1 MGKLLINNRYFF
13 KEIFIRDIK
22 FFSIMYI
29 LEFCQVF
36 VSICMPIIMMRIID
50 LLIME
55 GSLYVIIIMNLLYFC
70 LSILMCILRY
80 IYMLVNYKWRINFEY
95 CIQRKIIYN
104 CSDIES
110 EKTYVTGDVD
120 TIIKKDTSQV
130 EEFILK
136 IFFEISGNILRFITL
151 VVTIFYLE
159 WHLAICILVINFI
172 ILFLQGKSNKNIEE
186 NANKIREEYSK
197 LFDVSTEVATKTNIL
212 AEIGARKYA
221 LKKYENI
228 FKVTMQ
234 YVFKGLKMNMKI
246 SQEISFL
253 GYFVQIIILI
263 YGSTMVYA
271 DYMTVGTVIS
281 FLQYSGQVMSPLQ
294 ILLKFPN
301 DIANNTEVLKK
312 IINTVE
318 EYSDI
323 TDIDKKSSLYIKS
336 VNKINIFNMSFAYP
350 NNKKVFNNINVV
362 LNKHNINVIMG
373 ESGIGKTTLFKI
385 LLGKINNYT
394 GKIYINDK
402 DLRLLSGEEIL
413 RYIGYLPQTD
423 IIFKDS
429 IRENI
434 CLGRNITQEQLEN
447 ICVSCEIH
455 DEINKM
461 EKGYDTV
468 LCPENINISGG
479 QIKRI
484 MLARMLVEEKPIL
497 LLDEPTSS
505 LDGDST
511 IKIIHTLQKI
521 SKDKLILVITHDNKF
536 MEYSDC
542 IYQVKDKKIVKYK
555 EVIYE

>member
-29 LEFCQVF
+29 LEFFQFF